1 MKEEQK
7 HPTLEEINSS
17 YDSYQEDLQT
27 RDLHLRLLVS
37 FDDSGM
43 DDILSL
49 IKESYREKNE
59 P

>member
-27 RDLHLRLLVS
+27 RDLKLRLLVS
-37 FDDSGM
+37 FEDSGM

-49 IKESYREKNE
+49 IKDSYQEKNE

>member
-1 MKEEQK
+1 MK
-7 HPTLEEINSS
+7 TVDDINREFQ
-17 YDSYQEDLQT
+17 DYQEDLQT

-49 IKESYREKNE
+49 IKESYQEKNE